1 MDAFDQALAA
11 EQGGVGVRIQRPT
24 DQTFPQIG
32 ANIQPNYVGN
42 ANMHGVGAPVQQ
54 VQQLQEAPVKI
65 APTQY
70 VAADNSYFG
79 IGFNPALTSAG
90 GNVLAAGALNQIIT
104 FLPDRPISPVRW
116 LMPSTIFG
124 LFINQIKI
132 GGTTLLPSDNG
143 IPVEFFSE
151 VSTAPNIDWITINT
165 TPGVQFTVSNP
176 SGADLLFTG
185 AFYGTQARQ

>member
-1 MDAFDQALAA
+1 MDDFERALAQ
-11 EQGGVGVRIQRPT
+11 ETGGVGVRIQRPT
-24 DQTFPQIG
+24 QYTMPAAG
-32 ANIQPNYVGN
+32 AAIQPQY
-42 ANMHGVGAPVQQ
+42 VGAPVQPVTQ
-54 VQQLQEAPVKI
+54 IVEQPVKI
-65 APTQY
+65 APTEY

-90 GNVLAAGALNQIIT
+90 GNLLAAGSLNQVIT
-104 FLPDRPISPVRW
+104 FLPNRPISPIRW

-124 LFINQIKI
+124 LFLNQITI
-132 GGTTLLPSDNG
+132 GGTPLLPTDNG

-176 SGADLLFTG
+176 SAGDLLFTG